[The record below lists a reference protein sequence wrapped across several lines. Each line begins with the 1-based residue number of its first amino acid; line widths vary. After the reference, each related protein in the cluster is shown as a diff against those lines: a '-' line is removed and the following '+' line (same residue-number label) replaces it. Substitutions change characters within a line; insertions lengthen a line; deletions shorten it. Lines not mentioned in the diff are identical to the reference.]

1 MQAIREAQITAISVD
16 TFIRHN
22 GTDIFKTEP
31 EDRPICLEAQTE
43 YGNLELVPDI
53 QSAAPDDEA
62 AWEEM

>member
-22 GTDIFKTEP
+22 GRDIFKTEP
-31 EDRPICLEAQTE
+31 EERPFVTWR
-43 YGNLELVPDI
+43 ELVPDI

-62 AWEEM
+62 AWEVA